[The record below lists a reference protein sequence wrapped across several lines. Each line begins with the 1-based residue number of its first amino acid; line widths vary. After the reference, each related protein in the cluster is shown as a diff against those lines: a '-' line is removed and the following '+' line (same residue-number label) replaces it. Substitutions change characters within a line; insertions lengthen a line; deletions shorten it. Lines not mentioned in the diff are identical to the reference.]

1 MKIVL
6 DTNVIVSGLLNP
18 RGIPGQ
24 IVRWVTSGKLT
35 LCFDVRILTEYREVL
50 SRSKFA
56 FHPELAAA
64 ILQKVESAGL
74 RVAAT
79 PLGTRLPDESDEP
92 FLEVALAGS
101 AACLVTGNLRHYPED
116 RLQGMQVIS
125 PTEFLDIY
133 RAMHSKP

>member
-1 MKIVL
+1 MRIVL
-6 DTNVIVSGLLNP
+6 DTNVIISGLLNP

-35 LCFDVRILTEYREVL
+35 LCFDARILTEYREVL

-64 ILQKVESAGL
+64 ILEKVEYGGL

-79 PLGTRLPDESDEP
+79 PLTTRLSDESDEP
-92 FLEVALAGS
+92 FLEVALAG
-101 AACLVTGNLRHYPED
+101 AAECLVTGNVKHYPED
-116 RLQGMQVIS
+116 RCRGMKVVS
-125 PTEFLDIY
+125 PREFVELFRKRIDN
-133 RAMHSKP
+133 